1 MKYLTLLVLSIP
13 LLACEEV
20 EPVTVG
26 LLESE
31 RIEIIAEVAEPIVRI
46 HVTEGQRVQTGDLL
60 LSQDKARVNARKA
73 DATAVIAG
81 LQAQLEEQLAGP
93 RREVIEAAEAAL
105 EAARVQVAINELEL
119 SRLEQL
125 GAAVATQESID
136 LASSR
141 VNASRANQNQAA
153 ARLRELEAGTREESI
168 EQTRQQLL
176 SANARLEL
184 VLIDEA
190 RLDSHA
196 PLAAV
201 IDSLPYEVGER
212 PQAGSVLAVLLSGE
226 QPYARVYV
234 PESLRVNI
242 RPGDSASVYVDGI
255 ASPFAGTVR
264 RIASEAT
271 FTPYFSL
278 TERDRGRLSY
288 LAEITLQT
296 DADRLPDGVP
306 VEVVF

>member
-1 MKYLTLLVLSIP
+1 MKYLILLFLSVS

-31 RIEIIAEVAEPIVRI
+31 RIEVIAEVAEPII
-46 HVTEGQRVQTGDLL
+46 LISVTEGQQVQAGELL

-73 DATAVIAG
+73 DANAVIAR

-119 SRLEQL
+119 GRLEQL

-141 VNASRANQNQAA
+141 LNASRANLNQAA

-190 RLDSHA
+190 RLDSLA
-196 PLAAV
+196 PQAAIV
-201 IDSLPYEVGER
+201 DSLPFETGER
-212 PQAGSVLAVLLSGE
+212 PQVGSVLAVLLSGE

-234 PESLRVNI
+234 PENLRVNI

-255 ASPFAGTVR
+255 ETPFQGRVR

>member
-1 MKYLTLLVLSIP
+1 MKYLILLVLSVS

-31 RIEIIAEVAEPIVRI
+31 RIEVIAEVAEPII
-46 HVTEGQRVQTGDLL
+46 LISVTEGQQVQAGELL

-73 DATAVIAG
+73 DANAVIAR

-119 SRLEQL
+119 GRLEQL

-141 VNASRANQNQAA
+141 LNASRANLNQAA

-190 RLDSHA
+190 RLDSLA
-196 PLAAV
+196 PQAAIV
-201 IDSLPYEVGER
+201 DSLPFETG
-212 PQAGSVLAVLLSGE
+212 
-226 QPYARVYV
+226 
-234 PESLRVNI
+234 
-242 RPGDSASVYVDGI
+242 
-255 ASPFAGTVR
+255 
-264 RIASEAT
+264 
-271 FTPYFSL
+271 
-278 TERDRGRLSY
+278 
-288 LAEITLQT
+288 
-296 DADRLPDGVP
+296 
-306 VEVVF
+306 